1 MAHAANADGR
11 GTRPRVRPGMAR
23 QQLELAPRASALAE
37 SLRDMGYSLRT
48 ALADVIDN
56 SITAGARN
64 IELLA
69 DTHDQVPAIGVLDDG
84 CGMTRPEL
92 LKAMRPGS
100 RNPLELRD
108 ADDLGR
114 FGLGLKTASF
124 SQCRRVTVY
133 TRRNGVATRACW
145 DLDTVAARD
154 KWVVEVDDSE
164 DAVGTRWSERLTRHG
179 TLVIW
184 EKLDRLIGS
193 EDQTD
198 RGDLV
203 RQLDDA
209 ASHLEFVFHRFIGGR
224 GSRRVSMSLNG
235 RDLRAFDPFHA
246 NHPATQHHPEEVV
259 SLDGREIR
267 IWPVT
272 LPHHDKVERTEWE
285 RLAGPEGYVSN
296 QGFYLYRNRRLILHG
311 TWFRLARQLELTK
324 LARVGIDIPN
334 TLDAEWKIDV
344 RKASAQPP
352 APVRQRL
359 RRIIERMGVPSRRIH
374 TERGAKLTS
383 DSRLPVWDR
392 RQDKNHISYEINDG
406 HPLIEAFRQQMGAER
421 ATEFD
426 RILHVI
432 AAALPVEALHVDV
445 SANPEAVRSPALAV
459 EELETI
465 VSSMWGILRL
475 RGLST
480 KEIQDWMRSAEPFRS
495 DQERTLRFLED
506 LEGAMTDDA

>member
-1 MAHAANADGR
+1 MAGKE
-11 GTRPRVRPGMAR
+11 
-23 QQLELAPRASALAE
+23 LELAPGASALAE

-92 LKAMRPGS
+92 LDAMRPGS
-100 RNPLELRD
+100 RSPLEVRD

-124 SQCRRVTVY
+124 SQCRRVTVF
-133 TRRNGVATRACW
+133 TRRDGVATRASW

-154 KWVVEVDDSE
+154 KWVVEVGDLDD
-164 DAVGTRWSERLTRHG
+164 AIGTRWSECLLGDG
-179 TLVIW
+179 TLVVW

-193 EDQTD
+193 GDQTD
-198 RGDLV
+198 RSDLV
-203 RQLDDA
+203 RELDDA

-224 GSRRVSMSLNG
+224 GRRVTMSLNG
-235 RDLRAFDPFHA
+235 RELRAFDPFHS
-246 NHPATQHHPEEVV
+246 NHPATQHHAEEVISV
-259 SLDGREIR
+259 DGTNVH

-272 LPHHDKVERTEWE
+272 LPHHDKVERAEWE
-285 RLAGPEGYVSN
+285 RLAGPEGYVRN

-334 TLDAEWKIDV
+334 TLDTEWKIDV
-344 RKASAQPP
+344 KKASAQPP
-352 APVRQRL
+352 PPVRRRL
-359 RRIIERMGVPSRRIH
+359 RRIIERMGVPSRRVY
-374 TERGAKLTS
+374 TGRGAKLAS
-383 DSRLPVWDR
+383 ESRLPVWER
-392 RQDKNHISYEINDG
+392 KQDKNHISYEING
-406 HPLIEAFRQQMGAER
+406 KHPLIAAFRSEIGDER
-421 ATEFD
+421 ANEFD
-426 RILHVI
+426 RILNVV
-432 AAALPVEALHVDV
+432 AAALPVETLHVDV
-445 SANPEAVRSPALAV
+445 SANPEAVRSPVIAV

-465 VSSMWGILRL
+465 VSSVWGILRNRQL
-475 RGLST
+475 LST
-480 KEIQDWMRSAEPFRS
+480 GEIRDWMRSAEPFRG
-495 DQERTLRFLED
+495 DWERASRFIED
-506 LEGAMTDDA
+506 LEKDMTDGT

>member
-1 MAHAANADGR
+1 
-11 GTRPRVRPGMAR
+11 
-23 QQLELAPRASALAE
+23 
-37 SLRDMGYSLRT
+37 MGYSLRT

-56 SITAGARN
+56 SVTAGARN

-92 LKAMRPGS
+92 LNAMRPGS
-100 RNPLELRD
+100 RNPLELRG

-133 TRRNGVATRACW
+133 TRKDGVASRASW

-154 KWVVEVDDSE
+154 KWVVEIGGSE
-164 DAVGTRWSERLTRHG
+164 DAIGTRWSECLTGDG
-179 TLVIW
+179 TLVVW

-198 RGDLV
+198 RSDLV

-209 ASHLEFVFHRFIGGR
+209 ASHLVFVFHRFIGGR
-224 GSRRVSMSLNG
+224 GGKRVTMSLNG
-235 RDLRAFDPFHA
+235 RELRAFDPFNS
-246 NHPATQHHPEEVV
+246 NHPATQHHAEEVI

-272 LPHHDKVERTEWE
+272 LPHHDKVEKAEWE

-311 TWFRLARQLELTK
+311 TWFHLARQLELTK

-344 RKASAQPP
+344 KKASAQPP
-352 APVRQRL
+352 PPVRRRL
-359 RRIIERMGVPSRRIH
+359 RRIIERMGVPSRR
-374 TERGAKLTS
+374 TYTGRGAKLTS
-383 DSRLPVWDR
+383 ESRLPVWER
-392 RQDKNHISYEINDG
+392 KQDKNRISYEINGG
-406 HPLIEAFRQQMGAER
+406 HPLIAVFREEVGPER
-421 ATEFD
+421 ANEFD
-426 RILHVI
+426 RILSVI

-445 SANPEAVRSPALAV
+445 SANPEAVRSPPIAV
-459 EELETI
+459 EGLGTI
-465 VSSMWGILRL
+465 VSSMWGILRA
-475 RGLST
+475 RELST
-480 KEIQDWMRSAEPFRS
+480 AEIKDWMRSAEPFRS
-495 DQERTLRFLED
+495 DWERTLRIVED
-506 LEGAMTDDA
+506 LEKDMTDGA